1 MRKRIGNNSGFTL
14 LEVIL
19 AITIASIMTGAFLQV
34 IMAGF
39 ASSQRYSNW
48 LTTETQLSRSMR
60 EICYGYGS
68 HAGVAGAISVE
79 VLHPT
84 ELHITYNDHGDKIVY
99 SLQDSSLVRHFIID
113 NENKGYHVLLSDVTA
128 LSFTHE
134 TQVGGEAIRVHIT
147 VNSPSLKRKQLD
159 AEQTVLMRN
168 S

>member
-1 MRKRIGNNSGFTL
+1 MRKRIGNNSGFTF

-19 AITIASIMTGAFLQV
+19 VITITSIMTGAFLQV
-34 IMAGF
+34 IMVGF

-48 LTTETQLSRSMR
+48 LMAEAQLTRSMR
-60 EICYGYGS
+60 EICYGYSG
-68 HAGVAGAISVE
+68 HTGVAGAIAVD
-79 VLHPT
+79 VVHPT
-84 ELHITYNDHGDKIVY
+84 ELHITYNDDGDEIVY
-99 SLQDSSLVRHFIID
+99 SLQDSSLVRYFIID
-113 NENKGYHVLLSDVTA
+113 GINGDYHVLLSDVTV

-159 AEQTVLMRN
+159 AEQTVLVRN